1 MEWAVLLGFALVAA
15 ALVVLPRGVAPTP
28 RDAEAA
34 EAALH
39 EERRRLL
46 DELVEIDDDVAAGR
60 IAAEDRAVARRAI
73 APRLREVTQALQARG
88 VEVHAAPSRPGAER
102 EASR

>member
-15 ALVVLPRGVAPTP
+15 ALVVLPRGVTASP
-28 RDAEAA
+28 REAEAD
-34 EAALH
+34 EAALR

-46 DELVEIDDDVAAGR
+46 DELVEIDEDAAAGR
-60 IAAEDRAVARRAI
+60 ISADDRAVARRGI
-73 APRLREVTQALQARG
+73 APRLREVTEALQARG
-88 VEVHAAPSRPGAER
+88 VELRGNARR

>member
-15 ALVVLPRGVAPTP
+15 ALVLLPRGVLPTP
-28 RDAEAA
+28 RDAEAV
-34 EAALH
+34 ESALR

-46 DELVEIDDDVAAGR
+46 DELVEIDEDVAAGR
-60 IAAEDRAVARRAI
+60 IAAEDRTVARRAI
-73 APRLREVTQALQARG
+73 APRLREVTEALQARG
-88 VEVHAAPSRPGAER
+88 IDIRGTEH